1 MTFGVNAL
9 DWTNIGRKLQT
20 NMAETV
26 GEALTL
32 PAESSVLSPF
42 AYYDGATGTILTTYS
57 AYLDTTS
64 TPADVVT
71 VKTGEDGGNVVVDV
85 TPLTLLYNAVD
96 ADGNAIITS
105 DASAEGVEFD
115 DEGVAIPLP
124 LDSSE
129 YTDNLQ
135 TVFDTAIDT
144 DTGWSPTYA
153 LSSGNGPTQFA
164 SVEELANS
172 DSTSWVRLKQ
182 RDGTE
187 AIYYFLPYNSADE
200 YATLFDTIPA
210 TFTFTDGIEV
220 YTAEPGENPIALAS
234 PVEETS

>member
-85 TPLTLLYNAVD
+85 TPLTLLYSQLMPMARYHYLTPVRKV
-96 ADGNAIITS
+96 S
-105 DASAEGVEFD
+105 
-115 DEGVAIPLP
+115 
-124 LDSSE
+124 
-129 YTDNLQ
+129 
-135 TVFDTAIDT
+135 
-144 DTGWSPTYA
+144 
-153 LSSGNGPTQFA
+153 
-164 SVEELANS
+164 NS
-172 DSTSWVRLKQ
+172 MTKVWL
-182 RDGTE
+182 
-187 AIYYFLPYNSADE
+187 FPYH
-200 YATLFDTIPA
+200 
-210 TFTFTDGIEV
+210 
-220 YTAEPGENPIALAS
+220 
-234 PVEETS
+234 